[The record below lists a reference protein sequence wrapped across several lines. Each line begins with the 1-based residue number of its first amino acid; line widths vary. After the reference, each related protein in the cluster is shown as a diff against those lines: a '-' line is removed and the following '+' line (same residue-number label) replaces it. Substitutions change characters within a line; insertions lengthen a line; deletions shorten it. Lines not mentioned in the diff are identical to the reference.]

1 MVQLW
6 LLLSFHVTT
15 LLSTIGIQN
24 SVTIANVVCVV
35 FVVFSIPASMSV
47 SCLFRVHS
55 STTQFNLILNH
66 YSRGNY
72 FLIKTLCFIL
82 LRISVVLNDLHN
94 FINKTANVIYINF
107 VNAV

>member
-15 LLSTIGIQN
+15 LLSTIGIQI
-24 SVTIANVVCVV
+24 SVTIASVVCIA

-55 STTQFNLILNH
+55 STTQFKEVL
-66 YSRGNY
+66 SRLVRS
-72 FLIKTLCFIL
+72 FMHRCKQTLCTQGSDSTL
-82 LRISVVLNDLHN
+82 DDTKRL
-94 FINKTANVIYINF
+94 
-107 VNAV
+107 